1 MGDLDGKIALIT
13 GASSGIGAATAV
25 VFARHGA
32 DVAVNFRRNQPAAAE
47 IGEKIRGLGRR
58 ALFVQADVRHREAV
72 REMVASVLAEWGS
85 IDILVSNVGHPYYVK
100 IEDLQ
105 PQDWYQSLD
114 ENLTSQLYC
123 IQAVLPHMV
132 ARKYGRVVAL
142 SSISS
147 QRGSPSGD
155 IAYSATKS
163 AIVALVKTLARQYAG
178 KGVAFNAVAP
188 GIIDTGTTEGMNG
201 EQKIKNAAAIPL
213 GRLGRGEEVGEL
225 IAFLAS
231 DRASYIT
238 GQLIAVNGGL
248 YL

>member
-32 DVAVNFRRNQPAAAE
+32 DVVINYRQNLAAAAE
-47 IGEKIRGLGRR
+47 IGEKIRALGRR
-58 ALFVQADVRHREAV
+58 ALLVQADVCQREAV
-72 REMVASVLAEWGS
+72 REMVAFILAEWDM

-100 IEDLQ
+100 IEDLL
-105 PQDWYQSLD
+105 PQDWYRSLD
-114 ENLTSQLYC
+114 ENLTSQVYC
-123 IQAVLPHMV
+123 IQAVLPHMI
-132 ARKYGRVVAL
+132 ARKSGRMVAL
-142 SSISS
+142 SSISA

-155 IAYSATKS
+155 VAYSATKS
-163 AIVALVKTLARQYAG
+163 AIVALVKTLARQVAG
-178 KGVAFNAVAP
+178 SGIAINAVAP
-188 GIIDTGTTEGMNG
+188 GIIDTGTTEGMTA
-201 EQKIKNAAAIPL
+201 EQKRANAAAIPR

-238 GQLIAVNGGL
+238 GQLVAVNGGL

>member
-32 DVAVNFRRNQPAAAE
+32 DVVINYRQNLAAAVE
-47 IGEKIRGLGRR
+47 TGEKIRALGRR
-58 ALFVQADVRHREAV
+58 ALLVQADVCQREAV
-72 REMVASVLAEWGS
+72 REMVAFILAEWDM

-100 IEDLQ
+100 IEDLL
-105 PQDWYQSLD
+105 PQDWYRSLD
-114 ENLTSQLYC
+114 ENLTSQVYC
-123 IQAVLPHMV
+123 IQAVLPHMI
-132 ARKYGRVVAL
+132 ARKSGRMVAL
-142 SSISS
+142 SSISA

-155 IAYSATKS
+155 VAYSATKS
-163 AIVALVKTLARQYAG
+163 AIVALVKTLARQVAG
-178 KGVAFNAVAP
+178 SGIAINAVAP
-188 GIIDTGTTEGMNG
+188 GIIDTGTTEGMTA
-201 EQKIKNAAAIPL
+201 EQKRSNAAAIPM

-238 GQLIAVNGGL
+238 GQLVAVNGGL

>member
-32 DVAVNFRRNQPAAAE
+32 DVVINYRQNLAAAVE
-47 IGEKIRGLGRR
+47 TGEKIRALGRR
-58 ALFVQADVRHREAV
+58 ALLVQADVCQREAV
-72 REMVASVLAEWGS
+72 REMVAFILAEWDM

-100 IEDLQ
+100 IEDLL
-105 PQDWYQSLD
+105 PQDWYRSLD
-114 ENLTSQLYC
+114 ENLTSQVYC
-123 IQAVLPHMV
+123 IQAVLPHMI
-132 ARKYGRVVAL
+132 ARKSGRMVAL
-142 SSISS
+142 SSISA

-155 IAYSATKS
+155 VAYSATKS
-163 AIVALVKTLARQYAG
+163 AIVALVKTLARQVAG
-178 KGVAFNAVAP
+178 SGIAINAVAP
-188 GIIDTGTTEGMNG
+188 GIIDTGTTESMTA
-201 EQKIKNAAAIPL
+201 EQKRANAAAIPM

-238 GQLIAVNGGL
+238 GQLVAVNGGL